1 MSKRDYYE
9 VLGVSRDT
17 AEGEIKKAYRKL
29 ALKYHPDKNPGDAEA
44 EAFFKEAAE
53 AYSVLSDAEKR
64 ARYDRFGHQAGGGF
78 GGFDPSAFSDFS
90 DILGDFF
97 FGGGGRR
104 RRRSTGIPGA
114 DLRYDLSL
122 TFEEAAFGKTANI
135 RFPRL
140 ETCDT
145 CSGSGSRSGQV
156 TTCATCQGQ
165 GQVRMSQGFFTVART
180 CPTCGGEGTE
190 VSDPCTAC
198 RGDGRI
204 ETQQTLE
211 VTIPAGVDTGIRLRL
226 RAEGEHGRRGGPPG
240 DLDVVLRVQPH
251 ERFERDGADVHERVV
266 LSYSQLVL
274 GTSLEVKTLHGKEKL
289 KVPAG
294 TQHGHRFRLRGQ
306 GIQRLD
312 VERRGDHFVHIELQV
327 PAMKDLSDEQVAML
341 RRLSELEGTE
351 VHEGGG
357 VMKKF
362 KKLFA

>member
-9 VLGVSRDT
+9 VLGVSKDA

-29 ALKYHPDKNPGDAEA
+29 ALKYHPDKNPGDTEA
-44 EAFFKEAAE
+44 EERFKEAAE
-53 AYSVLSDAEKR
+53 AYSVLSDSEKR
-64 ARYDRFGHQAGGGF
+64 QSYDRFGHQGGGGF
-78 GGFDPSAFSDFS
+78 GGFDPSTFTDFS

-97 FGGGGRR
+97 FGGGGR

-122 TFEEAAFGKTANI
+122 TFEEAAFGKQAEI

-140 ETCDT
+140 EACEK
-145 CSGSGSRSGQV
+145 CSGSGSRSGKFTNCQ
-156 TTCATCQGQ
+156 TCQGQ

-180 CPTCGGEGTE
+180 CPTCGGAGKQVT
-190 VSDPCTAC
+190 DPCTVC
-198 RGDGRI
+198 RGDGRV
-204 ETQQTLE
+204 ETQQSLE

-226 RAEGEHGRRGGPPG
+226 RGEGEHGQRGGPPG
-240 DLDVVLRVQPH
+240 DLDVVLRVEPH
-251 ERFERDGADVHERVV
+251 ERFERDGADVHERVM

-274 GTSLEVKTLHGKEKL
+274 GTSLEIETLHRSEKL

-294 TQHGHRFRLRGQ
+294 TQHGHQFRLRGQ
-306 GIQRLD
+306 GIERLD
-312 VERRGDHFVHIELQV
+312 VERRGDHFVHIELKV
-327 PAMKDLSDEQVAML
+327 PAMSDLADEQVAIL